1 MSTMQVCELD
11 GILQEQLQI
20 MATTLKPATIK
31 YYRTQAN
38 GFLRYLHRNYP
49 QIISPAQIQRHPH
62 IVGWLRMLSPKKN
75 GPRYERLGGSGE
87 LIFSVMPAAVFEPL
101 AAHCVIS

>member
-62 IVGWLRMLSPKKN
+62 IVGWLRSQPTIWGWRWIWAGDMIC
-75 GPRYERLGGSGE
+75 G
-87 LIFSVMPAAVFEPL
+87 
-101 AAHCVIS
+101 